1 MDDKIIVRIMG
12 GLGNQ
17 MFQYAWGRFLADRL
31 NVPLELDL
39 TTFDEGYEARS
50 FALDYFNITT
60 KLASRED
67 VALLRK
73 RPFWGVKAFRK
84 LLGVRT
90 GHVREN
96 GNHAIDEGLF
106 SVKPP
111 ALLDGYWQCAR
122 YMELARSLINKDFQ
136 FMRALS
142 SSNEEHLECIN
153 ASESVALHVRRG
165 DYVSNPT
172 FNAVH
177 GVCSID
183 YYRKAVAL
191 MLDLL
196 KDSRFYVFSDDLSW
210 VSENLDLPQGTVF
223 IDNNQ
228 NVPHEDLRLMTAC
241 KHNVIANSSFSWW
254 GAFLGQYSDKQV
266 IAPLQWYA
274 QGRSSGDF
282 LPSSWLKL

>member
-1 MDDKIIVRIMG
+1 MG

-17 MFQYAWGRFLADRL
+17 MFQYAWGCFLANRL

-50 FALDYFNITT
+50 FALDYFNIST
-60 KLASRED
+60 KFASREE
-67 VALLRK
+67 VAFLRK
-73 RPFWGVKAFRK
+73 RPFWGVEAFRK

-96 GNHAIDEGLF
+96 GDHAIDEALF
-106 SVKPP
+106 SVKSPV
-111 ALLDGYWQCAR
+111 LLDGYWQCAR
-122 YMELARSLINKDFQ
+122 YMELSRPLITNEFRFLRPQDSL
-136 FMRALS
+136 
-142 SSNEEHLECIN
+142 NEGHLRCIE

-177 GVCSID
+177 GVCSLD
-183 YYRKAVAL
+183 YYQKAITL
-191 MLDLL
+191 MQ
-196 KDSRFYVFSDDLSW
+196 DSLTEPRFYVFSDDLNW
-210 VSENLDLPQGTVF
+210 ACENLSLPQGTVF

-228 NVPHEDLRLMTAC
+228 GEPHEDLRLMAAC
-241 KHNVIANSSFSWW
+241 KHNIIANSSFSWW
-254 GAFLGQYSDKQV
+254 GAFLGQNTDKRV
-266 IAPLQWYA
+266 IAPLKWYA
-274 QGRSSGDF
+274 QGRSSGDL